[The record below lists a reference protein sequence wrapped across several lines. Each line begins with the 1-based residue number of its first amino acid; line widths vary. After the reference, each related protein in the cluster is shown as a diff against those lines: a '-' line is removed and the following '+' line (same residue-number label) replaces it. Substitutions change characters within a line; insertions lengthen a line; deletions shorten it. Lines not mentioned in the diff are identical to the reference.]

1 MVLNLY
7 QCDRAISLL
16 ILIILFIV
24 VVVVFLTTNKIIV
37 ECSCYSYNRYSYNS
51 FHSLLDKLFVYLR
64 LFHNLFAQPLTVGK
78 SSTARAVQETVSGL
92 W

>member
-24 VVVVFLTTNKIIV
+24 VVVFLTTNEIII
-37 ECSCYSYNRYSYNS
+37 ECSCYSHNRYSYSS

-78 SSTARAVQETVSGL
+78 SSTARAVQGTVSGL